1 MVVKEVLLMGI
12 EKLKKANIAE
22 PILKA
27 KILLAFSIN
36 KNKEYLVSHDNEE
49 LIESIVS
56 KYMKYIT
63 RLANYEPL
71 QYIIGKQEFM
81 KLDFFV
87 NNSVLIPR
95 QDTEILVEEVLNLCS
110 KTKDITILDLCT
122 GSGAI
127 AISISKN
134 IPQVSILASDISEE
148 ALKVAK
154 INNSNL
160 NTNVNFIESD
170 LFNNINQKF
179 NIIVSNPPYIETETI
194 NHLDKEVQEEPKI
207 ALDGGKDG
215 LDIYR
220 KIIDNAYNYL
230 TDEGYLCLE
239 IGYNQKEA
247 VTELIKRTNKYEQ
260 IYTKQDLSGKDRIVI
275 CKKVV

>member
-134 IPQVSILASDISEE
+134 IPQVSILASDISKE

-220 KIIDNAYNYL
+220 KIIDIAYNYL

>member
-134 IPQVSILASDISEE
+134 IPQVSILASDISKE